1 MGITSLDITNS
12 LFTHRAK
19 IINILDFD
27 SEKLSIIRTKK
38 NKIHVYYDHNPFFL
52 SIDNL
57 KGYFEKYDNKY
68 NIVGRV
74 KYKNNIVGKP
84 KNDQYLTIIFN
95 NQYQQTMFT
104 EILKR
109 IDKDINKNYVKIK
122 FESNDNVPFNILVNI
137 LTLVLVVRYQRVY
150 INNCYYDGFYE
161 KVQVK
166 DTIY

>member
-1 MGITSLDITNS
+1 MGKTSLDITNS

-27 SEKLSIIRTKK
+27 SEKLNIIRTKK

-57 KGYFEKYDNKY
+57 KGYFKQYDNKY

-74 KYKNNIVGKP
+74 KDNNNIVGKA

-95 NQYQQTMFT
+95 NEYQKTMFT

-122 FESNDNVPFNILVNI
+122 FESNDNVPLNILVNI
-137 LTLVLVVRYQRVY
+137 HTLVLVVRYQRV
-150 INNCYYDGFYE
+150 
-161 KVQVK
+161 
-166 DTIY
+166 